1 MINCSAIQKTY
12 TPPMW
17 VDLYHPPAQEV
28 IRPDI
33 DVPYEIIE
41 DPPLNPGNVKTILG
55 YDLNGQLTYQ
65 QKNGR
70 FIDVYK

>member
-1 MINCSAIQKTY
+1 MVNCSAIQKSY
-12 TPPMW
+12 SPPMW

-28 IRPDI
+28 IRLGI
-33 DVPYEIIE
+33 DVRYEIIE
-41 DPPLNPGNVKTILG
+41 DASLNPRDGKTIFG

-65 QKNGR
+65 QKNGQ

>member
-1 MINCSAIQKTY
+1 
-12 TPPMW
+12 MW

-28 IRPDI
+28 IRSGI

-41 DPPLNPGNVKTILG
+41 DPSLNPEDGKTILG

-70 FIDVYK
+70 FVDVYK